1 MWGEPSYNLDD
12 FTSNQINYNSFNEQ
26 IFLND
31 NSNNGFTQSSQFVI
45 PNNNNILETS
55 YDFSGH
61 YDYNYNN
68 TKDENILNESQLY
81 NDFSDNNLNFNQF
94 GSTLTF
100 DQNNHKE
107 FGDYLF

>member
-1 MWGEPSYNLDD
+1 M
-12 FTSNQINYNSFNEQ
+12 
-26 IFLND
+26 IFL
-31 NSNNGFTQSSQFVI
+31 
-45 PNNNNILETS
+45 
-55 YDFSGH
+55 GH